1 MHIVLALIAVWLILC
16 LFGEAIQGT
25 LSRSG
30 WQYICFFVA
39 FCFLMPA
46 LVLVFVPVYLL
57 AQHVERVSTK
67 SKTLTEGLPDRGA
80 EVLEAVTPKDELP
93 RSSRRRSSY
102 NRRHN

>member
-30 WQYICFFVA
+30 WQYICFFAA

-67 SKTLTEGLPDRGA
+67 SKTLTESLPVASVR
-80 EVLEAVTPKDELP
+80 PKDEFRHRS
-93 RSSRRRSSY
+93 RSSRGY
-102 NRRHN
+102 GRRHN